1 MRAGPN
7 RQGDIRVRSR
17 NGAGR
22 RGWLW
27 VLLVTV
33 VSLGMGTL
41 NAAQIAVS
49 NLEGATHGFLV
60 LSTLDGKQLASGELI
75 RVAHG
80 NRITSRLIFH
90 FLDGSLHDE
99 TTVFV
104 QRRRF
109 QLLTYHLVQKGR
121 SFKQPVEVEIERAS
135 GRVVVHSLNDK
146 GEQEVHDEKMKLP
159 DDLANGMVLT
169 ILKNIPPGSST
180 TTVSMVAATPK
191 PRLVKLNIT
200 SDHTD
205 PFTIAGSPRQAT
217 HYVVKVEIPGVAGVV
232 APLVGKM
239 PPHAHVWILGGDS
252 PAFVKSEYPLFSDGP
267 LWRMELASP
276 VWPKKHE

>member
-17 NGAGR
+17 NRAGR

-27 VLLVTV
+27 IFLAMF
-33 VSLGMGTL
+33 VSLRTGTL
-41 NAAQIAVS
+41 SADPILVR

-80 NRITSRLIFH
+80 NRITSRLTFH

-99 TTVFV
+99 TAVFV

-109 QLLTYHLVQKGR
+109 QLLTYHLVQKGH
-121 SFKQPVEVEIERAS
+121 SFKQPMEVEIERAS

-169 ILKNIPPGSST
+169 VLKSIPPESRT

-191 PRLVKLNIT
+191 PRLVKLNIAT
-200 SDHTD
+200 DHTD
-205 PFTIAGSPRQAT
+205 PFTIAGARRQAI
-217 HYVVKVEIPGVAGVV
+217 HYVVKVDIPGVAGVV
-232 APLVGKM
+232 APLIGKR
-239 PPHAHVWILGGDS
+239 PPDSHVWILGGDS